1 MGFLVLAGFFVL
13 FILGAP
19 VVLAIALPA
28 ILYVFINH
36 IPMEMISQ
44 RLHYALN
51 SYPLVAVP
59 VFIFI
64 GSLMNSTG
72 ITQRIFKFADTA
84 VGRVHGGLAQVN
96 IFASLIFAGMSG
108 AALADVGGLGQ
119 IEIRAMEDKGFKPS
133 FAAAVTIASSTIGPI
148 FPPSIPI
155 IIYGAVAG
163 VSVVKLL
170 LGGILPAFISVVSLM
185 LVTGFVSHHRKLP
198 RSERW
203 SNLSEIF
210 RDLLPALPALLAP
223 VFLVFGMLSGYFT
236 PTEAASITVIYILFI
251 SRFVYREL
259 TWQHFLRSSLETI
272 KASCGILIIVSVAS
286 LFGWIL
292 AVEKI
297 PRMFS
302 EIVMMFGKNP
312 WVVLL
317 AVNVF
322 LLIVGMFL
330 DSTTATILIVPML
343 APPVVAAGVD
353 PVHLGIVVVFNLMI
367 GLVTPPMGLAL
378 FMASDIAKISIQ
390 SVLRELWPFLLALLA
405 ALMLVTYIPQLTL
418 WIPGLVGK

>member
-28 ILYVFINH
+28 ILYVLINQ

-64 GSLMNSTG
+64 GNLMNSTG
-72 ITQRIFKFADTA
+72 ITQRIFKFADTLT
-84 VGRVHGGLAQVN
+84 GRVHGGLAQVN

-119 IEIRAMEDKGFKPS
+119 IEIKAMEDKGFKRP

-170 LGGILPAFISVVSLM
+170 LGGIIPAFISVVFLM
-185 LVTGFVSHHRKLP
+185 LITGFISNYRNLP
-198 RSERW
+198 RAERW
-203 SNLSEIF
+203 STLSEIV

-223 VFLVFGMLSGYFT
+223 AFLVFGMVSGYFT

-251 SRFVYREL
+251 SKFIYREL
-259 TWQHFLRSSLETI
+259 TWKHFIRSSIEAI

-302 EIVMMFGKNP
+302 EIVMVFGENP
-312 WVVLL
+312 WTLL
-317 AVNVF
+317 LMVNLF
-322 LLIVGMFL
+322 LLFVGMFL
-330 DSTTATILIVPML
+330 DSTTATLLIVPML

-367 GLVTPPMGLAL
+367 GLITPPMGLAL
-378 FMASDIAKISIQ
+378 FMASDVANVSIQ
-390 SVLRELWPFLLALLA
+390 SVLKELWPFLLALLI
-405 ALMLVTYIPQLTL
+405 ALVIVTFIPQLTL
-418 WIPGLVGK
+418 WIPGLF